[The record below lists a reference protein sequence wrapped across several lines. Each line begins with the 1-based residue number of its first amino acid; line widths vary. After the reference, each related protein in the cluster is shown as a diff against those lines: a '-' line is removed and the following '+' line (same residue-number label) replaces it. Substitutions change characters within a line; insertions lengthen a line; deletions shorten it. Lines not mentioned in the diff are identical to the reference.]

1 MLNHKATQYIVSIL
15 LFLLFFALG
24 YKIERHETAGLIL
37 CYSLIFTLYAW
48 IIFKNTKEQLP
59 FWIATAIGLRILLL
73 FSIPNLSDD
82 FYRFIWDGR
91 LLVSGYHPFAHIPSF
106 YIENNIAIPG
116 IDETLYSNLN
126 SKTYFT
132 IYPPVAQVFFWL
144 AAMLSSS
151 IYGSLLILK
160 VCILLAEIGTI
171 FLLKRLLN
179 QFSSSTQTLLIYAL
193 NPLVIIELVGNVHFE
208 AILIFFI
215 LLTCYFLTQQR
226 LALAAFF
233 MATSICV
240 KLIPV
245 IFLPAILPFLGRK
258 KALVFYVSTA
268 VICLLFF
275 LPLLNTTI
283 LGGFKNS
290 IGYYFSKFEFNASLY
305 YIVRGVGYFF
315 WGYNIIQIAGTILG
329 AIAGILIIIISF
341 RNFRAYQVPMDISI
355 KTPPIDHRVWAFFQA
370 MMWSLLIYFLF
381 TTTLHPWYITTLL
394 AVTIFTRLQFAILW
408 TFTIFLSYTGYT
420 LGGFE
425 ENLWVVIFEYVTVLG
440 YLAYELLWKRNSSS
454 AVA

>member
-1 MLNHKATQYIVSIL
+1 MLNRKAIQYIVSIL
-15 LFLLFFALG
+15 LFLLFFVLG
-24 YKIERHETAGLIL
+24 YKIERYETAWLIL

-48 IIFKNTKEQLP
+48 IILKNSKEQLP

-73 FSIPNLSDD
+73 FSVPNLSDD

-106 YIENNIAIPG
+106 YVENNIVIPG

-132 IYPPVAQVFFWL
+132 IYPPVAQVLFWL
-144 AAMLSSS
+144 SAMLSSS

-171 FLLKRLLN
+171 FLLRRLLN
-179 QFSSSTQTLLIYAL
+179 QFSSSTQSLLIYAL
-193 NPLVIIELVGNVHFE
+193 NPLVIIELIGNVHFE

-258 KALVFYVSTA
+258 KAMVFYVSTA

-275 LPLLNTTI
+275 LPLLNTTFFF
-283 LGGFKNS
+283 GFKNS

-305 YIVRGVGYFF
+305 YIVRGMGYFF
-315 WGYNIIQIAGTILG
+315 RGYNIIQIAGTILG
-329 AIAGILIIIISF
+329 AIAGILIVIISF
-341 RNFRAYQVPMDISI
+341 RNFKAQVPTDISI
-355 KTPPIDHRVWAFFQA
+355 KTSPIDHRAWAFFQA

-394 AVTIFTRLQFAILW
+394 AVSIFSGLQFAILW
-408 TFTIFLSYTGYT
+408 TFTIFLSYAGYT

-425 ENLWVVIFEYVTVLG
+425 ENLWVVTFEYVTVLG
-440 YLAYELLWKRNSSS
+440 YLAYELLWKKNTSS
-454 AVA
+454 AVV

>member
-15 LFLLFFALG
+15 LFLLFFVLG
-24 YKIERHETAGLIL
+24 YKIERHETAWLIP
-37 CYSLIFTLYAW
+37 CYTLIFALYAW
-48 IIFKNTKEQLP
+48 IILKNSKEQLP

-73 FSIPNLSDD
+73 FSVPNLSDD

-106 YIENNIAIPG
+106 YIENNVGIPG
-116 IDETLYSNLN
+116 IDQTLYSNLN

-132 IYPPVAQVFFWL
+132 IYPPVAQLFFWL
-144 AAMLSSS
+144 SAMLSSS
-151 IYGSLLILK
+151 IYGSLLVLK
-160 VCILLAEIGTI
+160 VIIFLAEVGTI

-179 QFSSSTQTLLIYAL
+179 QFSSPTQSLLIYAL

-208 AILIFFI
+208 ALLIFSI

-275 LPLLNTTI
+275 LPLLNTAI
-283 LGGFKNS
+283 LVGFKNS

-305 YIVRGVGYFF
+305 YIVRGVGYVFL
-315 WGYNIIQIAGTILG
+315 GYNIIQIAGTILG

-341 RNFRAYQVPMDISI
+341 RNFRAPQVSRDI
-355 KTPPIDHRVWAFFQA
+355 KTSAIDHRVWAFFQA

-381 TTTLHPWYITTLL
+381 TTTIHPWYITTLL
-394 AVTIFTRLQFAILW
+394 AVSVFTRLQFATLW

-420 LGGFE
+420 LAGFE
-425 ENLWVVIFEYVTVLG
+425 ENLWVVTFEYVTVLG
-440 YLAYELLWKRNSSS
+440 YLAYELLWKKNPSS
-454 AVA
+454 AVV